1 MEGEKKRKRVED
13 GEAGGGRRRR
23 KETGPKP
30 EAEAAAATPT
40 DEEVDEFFAIL
51 RRMHVA
57 VKYFEKGSNSSSSV
71 HAGGGRKLTGRWA
84 TALEAE
90 VLGGVKGVK
99 NTEEAGCGVRKNG
112 GLDLNAV
119 PEAESNSL

>member
-1 MEGEKKRKRVED
+1 MEGEKKRKKAAD
-13 GEAGGGRRRR
+13 GEAGGGGSRRR
-23 KETGPKP
+23 KER
-30 EAEAAAATPT
+30 EAKAAEPMPT

-57 VKYFEKGSNSSSSV
+57 VKYFEKGRGNA
-71 HAGGGRKLTGRWA
+71 AGRELTGRWA

-90 VLGGVKGVK
+90 VLAGVNGTVK
-99 NTEEAGCGVRKNG
+99 AAEESVCGARKNRAA
-112 GLDLNAV
+112 LDLNAV